1 MTIVTFHKP
10 IQATMLRWGSHPVPD
25 CTMIP
30 GEYVRIAK
38 RTWAVWLGQSPSSK
52 YIYQI
57 PKGGAK

>member
-1 MTIVTFHKP
+1 MKIVTFDKP
-10 IQATMLRWGSHPVPD
+10 IKATMLRWGSHPVPD

>member
-1 MTIVTFHKP
+1 MTIVTFDKP
-10 IQATMLRWGSHPVPD
+10 IRATMLRWGSHPVPD